1 MNLQPVFRPL
11 DSDKLA
17 GRGAQKFA
25 ELKATGNLPSPQ
37 GVALK
42 VIELANREDVTA
54 AELARTLKA
63 DPALSGRLLKAA
75 NSAARGER
83 AVATINDAVVR
94 LGFRSVRQ
102 LALTFS
108 LIEHHQSG
116 ACTAFDY
123 GYFWSHALAT
133 AVAAQRLALNV
144 NAGPGEEC
152 FTLGLLHNVGA
163 LALAT
168 LYPTDYAAVLTA
180 NPCASDAARRIR
192 ERSVFGVCHR
202 ELTALMLQDWGLPP
216 LFGEAIMRRDETDAA
231 APASHLETTSRALAC
246 AVHLGH
252 LCATEQTPDAA
263 IEDLRRLYA
272 RAGGA
277 EGLEALLEDAASEWR
292 EWGKL
297 LQVPTRD
304 VPSLADLDQ
313 RALSSGQTPMPRL
326 RVLIAEDTASQRLVL
341 IKQVEALGFEAV
353 TAQDGE
359 HALVMIEQQRPHIL
373 LTDWVMPKIDGIG
386 VCKVTRASDAGKL
399 IYIIMLTSHGDEDH
413 LVEAFAAGA
422 DDYVTKPIKP
432 RELEARLRAGKRVVE
447 LQVALRREAEN
458 LQTVNRNL
466 AVANRQLFDFAHTD
480 ALTGLPN
487 RRYILDRLKQEW
499 SVHTRRLSPLSLI
512 LLDIDYF
519 KVVNDKRGHDVGD
532 TVLERVAHIMRREI
546 RTEDT
551 VARFGGEEFL
561 IITPGVDLAGAKQV
575 AERIRVNIAREVF
588 TLSGTSWHVT
598 ASLGVATA
606 NLEAEGFQG
615 LLKSADQALYCAKGA
630 GRNQVRP

>member
-1 MNLQPVFRPL
+1 MNLKPAFRPL

-17 GRGAQKFA
+17 GKGVQKFA

-63 DPALSGRLLKAA
+63 DPALSGRVLKAA
-75 NSAARGER
+75 NSAAQGGRV
-83 AVATINDAVVR
+83 VATINDAVVR

-116 ACTAFDY
+116 ACIAFDY

-133 AVAAQRLALNV
+133 AAAAQRLALNIK
-144 NAGPGEEC
+144 AGPGEEC

-168 LYPTDYAAVLTA
+168 LYPADYAAVITA
-180 NPCASDAARRIR
+180 NPCASAAARRIR
-192 ERSVFGVCHR
+192 ERAVFGVCHR
-202 ELTALMLQDWGLPP
+202 ELTTLMLQDWGLPP
-216 LFGEAIMRRDETDAA
+216 LFGEAIMHRDETDAA
-231 APASHLETTSRALAC
+231 PASRLETTSRALAC

-252 LCATEQTPDAA
+252 LCATEQTLEAA
-263 IEDLRRLYA
+263 IEDLRYLYE

-297 LQVPTRD
+297 LQVPTRE

-313 RALSSGQTPMPRL
+313 RELNSGQTPMPRL

-341 IKQVEALGFEAV
+341 IKQVEALGFEAE

-359 HALVMIEQQRPHIL
+359 HALGMIEQQRPHIL
-373 LTDWVMPKIDGIG
+373 LTDWVMPKVDGIG

-422 DDYVTKPIKP
+422 DDYLTKPIKP

-458 LQTVNRNL
+458 LQTVNEDL

-487 RRYILDRLKQEW
+487 RRYILGRLKQEW
-499 SVHTRRLSPLSLI
+499 AVHTRRLSPLSLI
-512 LLDIDYF
+512 LLDIDCF
-519 KVVNDKRGHDVGD
+519 KVVNDQHGHDVGD

-546 RTEDT
+546 RLEDT

-561 IITPGVDLAGAKQV
+561 IITPGTDLAGAKQI

-588 TLSGTSWHVT
+588 TFSGASWHVT
-598 ASLGVATA
+598 ASLGVAAA
-606 NLEAEGFQG
+606 NLDAEGFQG

>member
-1 MNLQPVFRPL
+1 MNLQPASRPL

-17 GRGAQKFA
+17 GKGAQKFA

-42 VIELANREDVTA
+42 VIELANREDVTG

-63 DPALSGRLLKAA
+63 DPALSGRVLKAA
-75 NSAARGER
+75 NSAAQGGR

-116 ACTAFDY
+116 ACIAFDY

-133 AVAAQRLALNV
+133 AAAAQRLALNIK
-144 NAGPGEEC
+144 AGPGEEC

-168 LYPTDYAAVLTA
+168 LYPADYAAVITA
-180 NPCASDAARRIR
+180 NPCASAAARRIR
-192 ERSVFGVCHR
+192 ERAVFGVCHR
-202 ELTALMLQDWGLPP
+202 ELTALMLQDWGLPT
-216 LFGEAIMRRDETDAA
+216 LFGEAIMHRDETDAA
-231 APASHLETTSRALAC
+231 PASRLETTSRALAC

-252 LCATEQTPDAA
+252 LCATEQTLEAA
-263 IEDLRRLYA
+263 IEDLRYLYE

-297 LQVPTRD
+297 LQVPTRE

-313 RALSSGQTPMPRL
+313 RELNSGQTPLPRL

-341 IKQVEALGFEAV
+341 IKQVEALGFEAE

-359 HALVMIEQQRPHIL
+359 HALGMIEQQRPHIL
-373 LTDWVMPKIDGIG
+373 LTDWVMPKVDGIG

-422 DDYVTKPIKP
+422 DDYLTKPIKP

-447 LQVALRREAEN
+447 LQVALGREAEN
-458 LQTVNRNL
+458 LQTVNEDL

-487 RRYILDRLKQEW
+487 RRYILGRLKQEW
-499 SVHTRRLSPLSLI
+499 SVHTPRLSPLSLI

-519 KVVNDKRGHDVGD
+519 KVVNDQHGHDVGD
-532 TVLERVAHIMRREI
+532 AVLERVAHIMRREI
-546 RTEDT
+546 RLEDT

-561 IITPGVDLAGAKQV
+561 IITPGTDLAGAKQI

-588 TLSGTSWHVT
+588 TFSGASWHVT
-598 ASLGVATA
+598 ASLGVAAA
-606 NLEAEGFQG
+606 NLDAEGFQG
-615 LLKSADQALYCAKGA
+615 VLKSADQALYCAKGA
-630 GRNQVRP
+630 GRNQVQP

>member
-1 MNLQPVFRPL
+1 MNLQPASRPL

-17 GRGAQKFA
+17 GKGAQKFA

-63 DPALSGRLLKAA
+63 DPALSGRVLKAA
-75 NSAARGER
+75 NSAAQGGRV
-83 AVATINDAVVR
+83 VATINDAVVR

-116 ACTAFDY
+116 ACIAFDY

-133 AVAAQRLALNV
+133 AAAAQRLALNIK
-144 NAGPGEEC
+144 AGPGEEC

-168 LYPTDYAAVLTA
+168 LYPADYAAVITA
-180 NPCASDAARRIR
+180 NPCASAAARRIR
-192 ERSVFGVCHR
+192 ERAVFGVCHR
-202 ELTALMLQDWGLPP
+202 ELTTLMLQDWGLPP
-216 LFGEAIMRRDETDAA
+216 LFGEAIMHRDETDAA
-231 APASHLETTSRALAC
+231 PASRLETTSRALAC

-252 LCATEQTPDAA
+252 LCATEQTLEAA
-263 IEDLRRLYA
+263 IEDLRYLYE

-297 LQVPTRD
+297 LQVPTRE

-313 RALSSGQTPMPRL
+313 RALSAAQTPTPRL
-326 RVLIAEDTASQRLVL
+326 RVLIAEDTASQRLIL
-341 IKQVEALGFEAV
+341 IKQVEALGFETE

-359 HALVMIEQQRPHIL
+359 HALEMIGRQRPHIL
-373 LTDWVMPKIDGIG
+373 LTDWVMPKVDGIG

-422 DDYVTKPIKP
+422 DDYLTKPIKP

-447 LQVALRREAEN
+447 LQVALGREAEN
-458 LQTVNRNL
+458 LQTVNEDL

-487 RRYILDRLKQEW
+487 RRYILGRLKQEW
-499 SVHTRRLSPLSLI
+499 AVHTRRLSPLSLI
-512 LLDIDYF
+512 LLDIDCF
-519 KVVNDKRGHDVGD
+519 KVVNDQHGHDVGD
-532 TVLERVAHIMRREI
+532 IVLERVAHIMRREI
-546 RTEDT
+546 RLEDT

-561 IITPGVDLAGAKQV
+561 IITPGTDLAGAKQI

-588 TLSGTSWHVT
+588 TFSGASWHVT
-598 ASLGVATA
+598 ASLGVAAA
-606 NLEAEGFQG
+606 NLDAEGFQG